1 VAMTTDTSL
10 PRSRREQQRLDTREQ
25 LFELAIDEFRR
36 VGCTRARVREI
47 VDAAGVVPGTFYFH
61 FPTRDHVLFELW
73 RRNSDRLADRLPS
86 LADDAP
92 APSVESYLRALGDAM
107 IDIEEEVGDIELV
120 RDSIAV
126 MLRPP
131 EGADASAPGVA
142 SQIVALFSRALDR
155 AEIAS
160 ALAPPELATVLLT
173 SLLGVLISASD
184 DLDERRRDVR
194 RTIDFFLKALRRDP
208 L

>member
-1 VAMTTDTSL
+1 MTTDTSL

-36 VGCTRARVREI
+36 VGSTRARVREI

-86 LADDAP
+86 LAVDAP